1 MREFI
6 INQNDAGQRVDKF
19 LTKAVPKLPKNLLY
33 KYLRLK
39 RIKLNGKRCE
49 ISTRLSCGDVMQLYI
64 NDEFFE
70 GEVADRPAFLSAPT
84 SLNIIYED
92 ENIILCD
99 KKCGLV
105 VHEDESG
112 STDTLINRI
121 QHYLY
126 EKGEYRPEEELSFAP
141 ALCNRIDRNTGGIVI
156 AAKNAEALRIMNEKI
171 RNDELSKFYLAAVH
185 GHMPKRADTL
195 HGYLRKDQVNNIVD
209 ISTVKKPGY
218 KEIVTKYRV
227 LDEKNSLSL
236 IEVELVTGRTH
247 QIRAHFSS
255 IGHPLLGDGKYG
267 VNRDDKKLGYKFQ
280 ALYAY
285 RLEFRFRTDSGALAY
300 LNGKS
305 FSIDKSKV
313 WFLGEFE

>member
-39 RIKLNGKRCE
+39 RIKVNGKRCE
-49 ISTRLSCGDVMQLYI
+49 ISTRLACGDVMQLYI

-112 STDTLINRI
+112 SADTLINRI

-156 AAKNAEALRIMNEKI
+156 CAKMLKVCVCLI
-171 RNDELSKFYLAAVH
+171 RKLKTE
-185 GHMPKRADTL
+185 
-195 HGYLRKDQVNNIVD
+195 
-209 ISTVKKPGY
+209 
-218 KEIVTKYRV
+218 
-227 LDEKNSLSL
+227 SL
-236 IEVELVTGRTH
+236 
-247 QIRAHFSS
+247 
-255 IGHPLLGDGKYG
+255 
-267 VNRDDKKLGYKFQ
+267 
-280 ALYAY
+280 
-285 RLEFRFRTDSGALAY
+285 
-300 LNGKS
+300 KS
-305 FSIDKSKV
+305 FI
-313 WFLGEFE
+313 FA